1 MVIIFIF
8 AVIGFAASLYA
19 FFVEQKIK
27 KDAAYKPACD
37 ISERASCTKA
47 LTSEY
52 SATFGIPNSILG
64 MIFYPVVFICTILGF
79 YKITLLLAL
88 AGGAMTI
95 WFAYLLYF
103 KLKTFCFV
111 CTTTYIA
118 NIGLLIASFYK
129 NFGA

>member
-1 MVIIFIF
+1 MVIILIF
-8 AVIGFAASLYA
+8 AVLGFAASLYG
-19 FFVEQKIK
+19 FFIEQKIK

-37 ISERASCTKA
+37 ISERASCTRA
-47 LTSEY
+47 LSSEY
-52 SATFGIPNSILG
+52 SKTFGISNTILG
-64 MIFYPVVFICTILGF
+64 MIFYTIIFIITLLGF
-79 YKITLLLAL
+79 YRITFLIASV
-88 AGGAMTI
+88 GAIMTL

-118 NIGLLIASFYK
+118 NIGVFIASFYK